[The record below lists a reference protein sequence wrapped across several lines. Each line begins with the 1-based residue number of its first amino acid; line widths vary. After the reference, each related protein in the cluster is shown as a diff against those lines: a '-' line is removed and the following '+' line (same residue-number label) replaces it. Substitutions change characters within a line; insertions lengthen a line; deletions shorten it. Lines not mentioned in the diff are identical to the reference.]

1 VKPLLHRGAANR
13 LGIVAAPEQIPT
25 TLADVPGVFHAS
37 VRSPYGVSGGVGWD
51 RDSATTAAVGEGLE
65 RFSAAAHP
73 LPTLSLNTPFT
84 KYTYDAFSLFS
95 PEQLADPHCPWRP
108 SSETTYVGAT
118 RLDDA
123 ALVGVP
129 RSLASL
135 SDPQG
140 EAIATS
146 NGLAAGPTMPH
157 AIERGLQEVIERDA
171 LMTAWLHGLAPQ
183 SLDLPQALA
192 NRIAHLGADIRVLDL
207 TPIYSPWPVVAV
219 CGSLPW
225 RGRPRIGL
233 GAACRATYSE
243 AIEKAFLEW
252 SQATVFVGVQMA
264 FNRLQTYE
272 SADAVTTFEDH
283 ALYYSAHPQEWSKV
297 PFWSSHSPVPIPQRA
312 QIKNGQT
319 KNDQSSAS
327 NQADPGS
334 VKFGNRT
341 DSTLAEVRRQDSSR
355 FVPSPDPT
363 GRAQSRVDQAVSK
376 LNQHN
381 LSVLTVDLTIPE
393 VRELGVHVSRVLV
406 PGLLSVNPDHRWPY
420 LGGTAALSRLRFP
433 TLDPH
438 VAFPSPFP
446 HPLG

>member
-13 LGIVAAPEQIPT
+13 LGVIAAPEQIPT

-51 RDSATTAAVGEGLE
+51 RDSATTAAIGEGLE

-73 LPTLSLNTPFT
+73 LPALSLNTTFPT
-84 KYTYDAFSLFS
+84 YTYDAFSLFS
-95 PEQLADPHCPWRP
+95 PEQLADPSCPWRP
-108 SSETTYVGAT
+108 SNETTYVGAT
-118 RLDDA
+118 RLDDE

-146 NGLAAGPTMPH
+146 NGLAAGPTMIQ

-183 SLDLPQALA
+183 SLDLPHALA
-192 NRIAHLGADIRVLDL
+192 NRIAHLGADIRVIDL
-207 TPIYSPWPVVAV
+207 TPIYSPWPVIAV

-264 FNRLQTYE
+264 FDRLQAYD
-272 SADAVTTFEDH
+272 SANAVTTFEDH
-283 ALYYSAHPQEWSKV
+283 ALYYSAHPQEWSRV
-297 PFWSSHSPVPIPQRA
+297 SFCSSPSPIPIPQLA
-312 QIKNGQT
+312 QAKSSRTVAINQSDAGAVEFG
-319 KNDQSSAS
+319 DQ
-327 NQADPGS
+327 
-334 VKFGNRT
+334 T
-341 DSTLAEVRRQDSSR
+341 DSGSAQTPRQDAEHMLR
-355 FVPSPDPT
+355 SPDSAD
-363 GRAQSRVDQAVSK
+363 RSQIRVDSAVAK

-381 LSVLTVDLTIPE
+381 LSVLAVDLTIPE

-406 PGLLSVNPDHRWPY
+406 PGFLSVNPDHRWPY

-433 TLDPH
+433 TLDPL